1 VVEVQVEVDEVRGA
15 SELGWDEL
23 IELHLN
29 RQAVER
35 GLSRNSLEAYGG
47 DLRDF
52 QDFCRLRAV
61 APRALDAA
69 AILAYLEDLATRE
82 FRVTSQR
89 RRLAAVRGLIRE
101 MIERKVLDR
110 DPASAAKLRPH
121 PRPLPRTLGRADTA
135 ALIEAIDTR
144 TLRGKRDRAMLE
156 LAYGC
161 GLRVSELVGLK
172 LNQVNL
178 EARVV
183 IVIGKGNK
191 ERIIPVGGAALRALN
206 AYMIARQKAALAQA
220 SQTSVNGAGRR
231 RAEAVAMRPNAAVFI
246 TRLGR
251 AMTRQG
257 FFKALKGWAASDRR
271 LAWISPH
278 TLRHC
283 FATHLLEG
291 GADLRAV
298 QEMLGHSDIS
308 TTQIYTH
315 LSRGHLRKV
324 HRTFHPRA
332 KRIAH
337 IDESETGRRTVP
349 AAPEAED

>member
-1 VVEVQVEVDEVRGA
+1 MNRSKVVEVENVRGA
-15 SELGWDEL
+15 NQFDWDEL
-23 IELHLN
+23 IELHLA

-52 QDFCRLRAV
+52 QNFCRDRGV
-61 APRALDAA
+61 EPRALDAA
-69 AILAYLEDLATRE
+69 AIIAFLEDLATRE

-101 MIERKVLDR
+101 MMERKILER
-110 DPASAAKLRPH
+110 DPATAVKLRPH

-135 ALIEAIDTR
+135 ALIEAIDTS

-178 EARVV
+178 EAREV
-183 IVIGKGNK
+183 IVIGKGDK
-191 ERIIPVGGAALRALN
+191 ERIIPVGGAALRALKF
-206 AYMIARQKAALAQA
+206 YTIARQKAALEQ
-220 SQTSVNGAGRR
+220 SPIDGRR
-231 RAEAVAMRPNAAVFI
+231 RRRADAVAMRPSAAVFI

-257 FFKALKGWAASDRR
+257 FFKALKGWAASDPR

-324 HRTFHPRA
+324 HRTSHPRA
-332 KRIAH
+332 KRVSLAGG
-337 IDESETGRRTVP
+337 S
-349 AAPEAED
+349 APDRPTLPTAQEAED

>member
-1 VVEVQVEVDEVRGA
+1 VEEVENAGEIN
-15 SELGWDEL
+15 WDDL
-23 IELHLN
+23 IEAHLN

-35 GLSRNSLEAYGG
+35 GLSRNSLEAYGA
-47 DLRDF
+47 DLCDF
-52 QDFCRLRAV
+52 QTFCRDHRIE
-61 APRALDAA
+61 PRALDVA
-69 AILAYLEDLATRE
+69 AITAYLEYLATSE
-82 FRVTSQR
+82 YRVTSQR
-89 RRLAAVRGLIRE
+89 RHLAAVRGLIRE
-101 MIERKVLDR
+101 MIERKILDR
-110 DPASAAKLRPH
+110 DPASALKLRPH

-135 ALIEAIDTR
+135 ALIEAIDTG

-172 LNQVNL
+172 LSQVNL

-183 IVIGKGNK
+183 KAYLLG
-191 ERIIPVGGAALRALN
+191 RQQAALE
-206 AYMIARQKAALAQA
+206 
-220 SQTSVNGAGRR
+220 QTSVDGRGRR
-231 RAEAVAMRPNAAVFI
+231 RADAPAMRPSAAVFI

-257 FFKALKGWAASDRR
+257 FFKALKGWAASDPR

-332 KRIAH
+332 TR
-337 IDESETGRRTVP
+337 
-349 AAPEAED
+349 AALAVTAKTED

>member
-1 VVEVQVEVDEVRGA
+1 MVDDVENAGKID
-15 SELGWDEL
+15 WDEL

-52 QDFCRLRAV
+52 QNFCRDRGV
-61 APRALDAA
+61 EPRALDVA
-69 AILAYLEDLATRE
+69 AITAYLEGLATRE
-82 FRVTSQR
+82 YSVTSQR

-101 MIERKVLDR
+101 MLERKIIDR
-110 DPASAAKLRPH
+110 DPASALRLRPH
-121 PRPLPRTLGRADTA
+121 PRPLPRTLGLADTA
-135 ALIEAIDTR
+135 ALIEAIDTG

-183 IVIGKGNK
+183 IVIGKGDK
-191 ERIIPVGGAALRALN
+191 ERIVPVGGAALRALKS
-206 AYMIARQKAALAQA
+206 YLVGRQKAALE
-220 SQTSVNGAGRR
+220 QTSANGRGRR
-231 RAEAVAMRPNAAVFI
+231 RADAPAMRPNAAVFI

-257 FFKALKGWAASDRR
+257 FFKALKGWAASDPR

-332 KRIAH
+332 TRAALPGAQS
-337 IDESETGRRTVP
+337 ESARELT
-349 AAPEAED
+349 AARKTED

>member
-1 VVEVQVEVDEVRGA
+1 MAEVVEIAGKID
-15 SELGWDEL
+15 WDEL
-23 IELHLN
+23 IELHLA

-52 QDFCRLRAV
+52 QNFCRDRGV
-61 APRALDAA
+61 EPRALDVA
-69 AILAYLEDLATRE
+69 AITAYLEDLATRE
-82 FRVTSQR
+82 YRVTSQR

-101 MIERKVLDR
+101 MLERKIIDR
-110 DPASAAKLRPH
+110 DPASTLKLRPH

-135 ALIEAIDTR
+135 ALIEAIDTA

-183 IVIGKGNK
+183 IVIGKGDK
-191 ERIIPVGGAALRALN
+191 ERIVPVGGAALRALKS
-206 AYMIARQKAALAQA
+206 YLVARQKAALEQMSYASQA
-220 SQTSVNGAGRR
+220 SVDGRR
-231 RAEAVAMRPNAAVFI
+231 RRRTAVPALRPNAAAFI

-257 FFKALKGWAASDRR
+257 FFKALKGWAASDPR
-271 LAWISPH
+271 LGWISPH

-332 KRIAH
+332 TRAVLS
-337 IDESETGRRTVP
+337 DERTESAREPAVTGRT
-349 AAPEAED
+349 ED